1 MAQLVK
7 NLPAMRETW
16 VQFLGWEEPLEKGI
30 ATHSSLLAWRIL
42 DTFGISGDILDSPWC
57 HKESNTTQLSTLTS
71 LFTIKSKLVLMI
83 NYTVMLAIMV
93 GRFREKTLRALHP
106 HQKVDQEL
114 YLRKYHIC
122 GRRLG
127 WVGVEIQS

>member
-1 MAQLVK
+1 MALHWGQFCPLGDGRQY
-7 NLPAMRETW
+7 LEIFW
-16 VQFLGWEEPLEKGI
+16 VVHGVTK
-30 ATHSSLLAWRIL
+30 SR
-42 DTFGISGDILDSPWC
+42 
-57 HKESNTTQLSTLTS
+57 TQLSAFTS

-93 GRFREKTLRALHP
+93 GRFREKTLRASHP

-127 WVGVEIQS
+127 GVGLEIQS

>member
-1 MAQLVK
+1 
-7 NLPAMRETW
+7 
-16 VQFLGWEEPLEKGI
+16 
-30 ATHSSLLAWRIL
+30 
-42 DTFGISGDILDSPWC
+42 
-57 HKESNTTQLSTLTS
+57 
-71 LFTIKSKLVLMI
+71 MI

-93 GRFREKTLRALHP
+93 GRFREKTLRASHP

-127 WVGVEIQS
+127 GVGLEIQS